1 MRGVCVC
8 VWPRKSTPG
17 GCLMVGRHI
26 IKTLSATQA
35 CVAPSFGEAEF
46 YGVVQAS
53 GIALGHK
60 SLLKGDRDCES
71 CAT

>member
-1 MRGVCVC
+1 
-8 VWPRKSTPG
+8 
-17 GCLMVGRHI
+17 MVGRHI
-26 IKTLSATQA
+26 IKALSATQA

-71 CAT
+71 SAT

>member
-1 MRGVCVC
+1 MRGVCVDPE
-8 VWPRKSTPG
+8 VYLG

-26 IKTLSATQA
+26 IKTWTATQA
-35 CVAPSFGEAEF
+35 CAAPSFGEAEF
-46 YGVVQAS
+46 NGVVKAS
-53 GIALGHK
+53 GIALGRK